1 MLEKENYRPRLID
14 PKIEQNMK
22 VFGAVNLIGAK
33 ACGKTSSGEYHTK
46 QKVCIASSD
55 GEYSSRTIAQIN
67 PSLIL
72 KDTQR
77 PCLIDEWQEL
87 PQIWDAVRFECDNQ
101 QQAGQFILTGSS
113 ATSGMIHSGAGR
125 IVDIR
130 MLTMSIYEMG
140 LSAPKTV
147 SLNDLFDKEGDVE
160 ALFTGDITLSEII
173 NFVGQGGW
181 PKLVILKDQDLTAAG
196 QTIASGYLNAV
207 IERDVKKVGGFKRT
221 PKKEAIIGLLKAI
234 AINDSK
240 PATNQEYI
248 ASAKA
253 LSGANISVNTVPLY
267 LEIFENLYLIED
279 QDAFNSPA
287 QTPRVL
293 MTSPKH
299 RFVDPSLIIAALERE
314 PEHLLR
320 DIPTLETAFDNLCVH
335 ELKVYAESLDGKVY
349 HYKDSYGT
357 TADSVVRLKDGRW
370 CAFDHVLGPHQIDT
384 AAEKL
389 CRLKR
394 AYADTV
400 DPASF
405 VGVICA
411 TVNAVYTRPDGVVVL
426 PITALTP

>member
-1 MLEKENYRPRLID
+1 MISKENYRPRLID

-72 KDTQR
+72 KDTLR

-87 PQIWDAVRFECDNQ
+87 PQIWDAVRFECDEQ

-113 ATSGMIHSGAGR
+113 VASGMIHSGAAR

-140 LSAPKTV
+140 LSASKTI
-147 SLNDLFDKEGDVE
+147 SLKTMFDCEGKVE
-160 ALFTGDITLSEII
+160 PLFTGDVTLNDII

-181 PKLVILKDQDLTAAG
+181 PKLVILKDQDLSVAG
-196 QTIASGYLNAV
+196 QTIAAGYLNAV
-207 IERDVKKVGGFKRT
+207 IERDVKRVGGFKRT
-221 PKKEAIIGLLKAI
+221 PKKETVSALLKAI

-240 PATNQEYI
+240 TASNQDYI
-248 ASAKA
+248 ASAKST
-253 LSGANISVNTVPLY
+253 SGAKISVNTVPIY
-267 LEIFENLYLIED
+267 LDIFKKLYLIED
-279 QDAFNSPA
+279 QPAFASPA
-287 QTPRVL
+287 QTSRVL
-293 MTSPKH
+293 LTSPKH

-320 DIPTLETAFDNLCVH
+320 DIPTLEMAFDNLCVH
-335 ELKVYAESLDGKVY
+335 DLKVYAESIDGRVY

-370 CAFDHVLGPHQIDT
+370 CAFDHVLGPHQIDDS
-384 AAEKL
+384 ADKL
-389 CRLKR
+389 CKLKK
-394 AYADTV
+394 AYADTS

-405 VGVICA
+405 MGIICA
-411 TVNAVYTRPDGVVVL
+411 TVNAVYTRPDGIVVL
-426 PITALTP
+426 PITALIP

>member
-1 MLEKENYRPRLID
+1 MIERDNYRPRLID
-14 PKIEQNMK
+14 PKIENNMK

-55 GEYSSRTIAQIN
+55 GEYASRTIAQIN
-67 PSLIL
+67 PSLVL

-87 PQIWDAVRFECDNQ
+87 PQIWDAVRFECDAQ

-140 LSAPKTV
+140 MSAPKTV
-147 SLNDLFDKEGDVE
+147 SLKSMFDREGKIE
-160 ALFTGDITLSEII
+160 PLFTGDISLNDII
-173 NFVGQGGW
+173 SFVGQGGW
-181 PKLVILKDQDLTAAG
+181 PKLVVLKDQDLSAAG

-207 IERDVKKVGGFKRT
+207 IERDVKKVSGFKRT
-221 PKKEAIIGLLKAI
+221 PKKEALSGLLKAI
-234 AINDSK
+234 AVND
-240 PATNQEYI
+240 ARTTTYQEYI
-248 ASAKA
+248 ESAKN
-253 LSGANISVNTVPLY
+253 LSGAKISVNTVPLY
-267 LEIFENLYLIED
+267 LEIFEKLYLIED
-279 QDAFNSPA
+279 QVAFSSPA
-287 QTPRVL
+287 QTSRVL
-293 MTSPKH
+293 LTSPKH

-314 PEHLLR
+314 PEHLIR

-335 ELKVYAESLDGKVY
+335 DLKVYAESLDGKVY

-370 CAFDHVLGPHQIDT
+370 CAFDHVLGPHQID
-384 AAEKL
+384 AAADKL
-389 CRLKR
+389 CKLKK
-394 AYADTV
+394 AYSETC

-405 VGVICA
+405 MGVICA
-411 TVNAVYTRPDGVVVL
+411 TVNAVYTRPDGIVVL
-426 PITALTP
+426 PVHALTP

>member
-33 ACGKTSSGEYHTK
+33 ACGKTSSGEFHTK

-72 KDTQR
+72 KDTAR

-113 ATSGMIHSGAGR
+113 ATSKMIHSGAGR

-147 SLNDLFDKEGDVE
+147 SLKELFDKEGAVE
-160 ALFTGDITLSEII
+160 PLFTGDITLNDII

-181 PKLVILKDQDLTAAG
+181 PKLVILKDQDLTTAG

-221 PKKEAIIGLLKAI
+221 PKKETITGLLKAI

-253 LSGANISVNTVPLY
+253 ISGAAVSVNTVPIY
-267 LEIFENLYLIED
+267 LGIFEDLYLIED
-279 QDAFNSPA
+279 QDAFTSPA
-287 QTPRVL
+287 QTSRVL

-335 ELKVYAESLDGKVY
+335 DLKVYAESLDGKVY

-370 CAFDHVLGPHQIDT
+370 CAFDHVLGPHQIDV

-389 CRLKR
+389 CRLKK

-426 PITALTP
+426 PITALKP